1 MFLDKMFFF
10 TFVFLLI
17 GSMTISIAQHEMAH
31 KMFNDKFGLQSEY
44 FFDLPWGVGV
54 KTFGEESDALKVLHG
69 MNEVISYNLTPYL
82 VGIIGIIG
90 MGFWFLGMKIDY
102 WFEKLEQKGI
112 TIEAIPLKPKEEIIL
127 EGVDYI

>member
-1 MFLDKMFFF
+1 
-10 TFVFLLI
+10 
-17 GSMTISIAQHEMAH
+17 
-31 KMFNDKFGLQSEY
+31 
-44 FFDLPWGVGV
+44 
-54 KTFGEESDALKVLHG
+54 
-69 MNEVISYNLTPYL
+69 
-82 VGIIGIIG
+82 